1 LAVDPEVTGLPER
14 AFVAGAK
21 KGMRPTLTDAVEPVA
36 VGEVRAEECVDPLL
50 AMNAGLPGTTSL
62 HSNKA
67 GEALAKLCTLPLLAG
82 ESTSTLS
89 GFSNEANTA
98 LAQVSREVT
107 PVRRTP
113 WCVPNGGQFN

>member
-1 LAVDPEVTGLPER
+1 MPER

-50 AMNAGLPGTTSL
+50 DMNAGLPGTTSL

-67 GEALAKLCTLPLLAG
+67 GEAPAKLCTLPLLAG
-82 ESTSTLS
+82 DSYPTRFRRDVAHGPCWLP
-89 GFSNEANTA
+89 FVDRRR
-98 LAQVSREVT
+98 LPKVAQWR
-107 PVRRTP
+107 PK
-113 WCVPNGGQFN
+113 